1 MELIFKNENK
11 TEKFSVPE
19 NERLCI
25 YSFNS
30 QNNLTVEL
38 CGEGASF
45 EYRSL
50 CLSSVEQKIRVLH
63 KAPSTKSFL
72 FARHILNGDSK
83 AIFNGIV
90 EVGESAKNTNSR
102 QLVNSILLSPDAKAT
117 SMPELKIYCDEV
129 ECSHGNTCG
138 GLDEDSLFYLQSRGM
153 SAAEAE
159 RILLQAFAEEVFPK
173 TYGVFRRPLFY

>member
-11 TEKFSVPE
+11 DEKFSVPE
-19 NERLCI
+19 DERLCI

-50 CLSSVEQKIRVLH
+50 CLSSVEQKVHVLH
-63 KAPSTKSFL
+63 KAPNTKSFL
-72 FARHILNGDSK
+72 FVRHILDDDSK
-83 AIFNGIV
+83 AVFKGIV
-90 EVGESAKNTNSR
+90 EVEKNAKNTDSK
-102 QLVNSILLSPDAKAT
+102 QLVNSILLSPDAKAS

-159 RILLQAFAEEVFPK
+159 KILLNAFAEEVLPQSL
-173 TYGVFRRPLFY
+173 R